1 MPQKDFSA
9 FEHADDVARESRRRE
24 HNLQLKID
32 ALEIRLLTLEEF
44 VLTLAEAI
52 RTDDET
58 THYVVTELA
67 RIVRTDI

>member
-1 MPQKDFSA
+1 MATDLAVIEKSED
-9 FEHADDVARESRRRE
+9 
-24 HNLQLKID
+24 LQLKID

-58 THYVVTELA
+58 IHYVVTELA